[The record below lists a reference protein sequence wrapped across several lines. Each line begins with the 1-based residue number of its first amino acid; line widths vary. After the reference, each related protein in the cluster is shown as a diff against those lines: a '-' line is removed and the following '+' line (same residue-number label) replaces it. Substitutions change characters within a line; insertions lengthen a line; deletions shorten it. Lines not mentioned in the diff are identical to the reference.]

1 MGIPTPCQFHSPI
14 FSAILSSVT
23 FPLPEAIKHFPGSD
37 AHAAVLGPITWI
49 DSGEI
54 LGNVLCTLIVSGLVA
69 YILRRQMS
77 AGGDAAPW
85 RNHLARAVRGPIF
98 LLIWTAGLY
107 LTIGS
112 LLVKLFSA
120 AALAPIQVSG
130 NKIFAV
136 VVFIAIFW
144 LFFRLTH
151 ALEAGMTPW
160 EAKHRNLF
168 TELLLPMIGKP
179 LHILL
184 PVLAVI
190 LGLPLLGLP
199 PEYAAIAAK
208 VSGILLIV
216 VIGVILVQ
224 IVISGEQ
231 FVLMKYDI
239 HAADNLRARK
249 IYTQVRILGK
259 TLYFVISVFVIASIL
274 MLFREVRQ
282 VGTSILASAGVIGI
296 IVGFAAQKTIA
307 NLFAGFQLAL
317 TQPIRLDD
325 VVIVQGEWGNI
336 EEITLTYV
344 VVKIWDQRRLI
355 VPLSYFIDMPFQN
368 WTHST
373 SQLMG
378 AVLVWV
384 DYSLPLDAARA
395 ALKEIIENHPL
406 WDKRFWNLQVTK
418 ATEQSMQIRVLATS
432 ADSSQLWTL
441 RCDIREKFIVFIQKN
456 YPQCLPRFRTEISEM
471 ETPTPLPP

>member
-1 MGIPTPCQFHSPI
+1 MLHAFHPSV
-14 FSAILSSVT
+14 FSETLSSRIS
-23 FPLPEAIKHFPGSD
+23 PLADAIGQVSNSGV
-37 AHAAVLGPITWI
+37 HAAVFGPINRI
-49 DSGEI
+49 DLGEI
-54 LGNVLCTLIVSGLVA
+54 LGIVLCTLIASGLVA
-69 YILRRQMS
+69 YLLRRQLRNS
-77 AGGDAAPW
+77 GGATAW
-85 RNHLARAVRGPIF
+85 RNHLVRAVRGPIL
-98 LLIWTAGLY
+98 LLIGMAGLY
-107 LTIGS
+107 VAVASVAL
-112 LLVKLFSA
+112 KLFHT
-120 AALAPIQVSG
+120 AALAPLQVSG
-130 NKIFAV
+130 NKIFSV
-136 VVFIAIFW
+136 VVFIAIVW

-160 EAKHRNLF
+160 KAKNRNMF
-168 TELLLPMIGKP
+168 TELLVPMIGKP
-179 LHILL
+179 LRILL

-190 LGLPLLGLP
+190 LGIPLLGLP

-216 VIGVILVQ
+216 AMGFIFVQ

-231 FVLMKYDI
+231 FVLMKYNI

-249 IYTQVRILGK
+249 IYTQVQILGK
-259 TLYFVISVFVIASIL
+259 TLYFIISVFVIASIL

-282 VGTSILASAGVIGI
+282 FGTSILASAGVIGI

-317 TQPIRLDD
+317 AQPIRLDD
-325 VVIVQGEWGNI
+325 VVIVDGEWGNI

-355 VPLSYFIDMPFQN
+355 VPLSYFIDKPFQN

-418 ATEQSMQIRVLATS
+418 AAEQAMQIRVLATS

-456 YPQCLPRFRTEISEM
+456 YPQCMPRFRAEISDT
-471 ETPTPLPP
+471 ETTVPLPT